1 MRGALRGDWLTTR
14 PLYECR
20 VCCICTFVILLILEL
35 LINSLLGRICA
46 VVGEEEEV
54 AFDALMARI
63 TVGAC
68 APPMQHALLREAMGA
83 VPLLAKAF
91 ASAMKALQVSAQ

>member
-54 AFDALMARI
+54 AFDALMESLPQYSRAQLLEQ
-63 TVGAC
+63 VE
-68 APPMQHALLREAMGA
+68 ALNEA
-83 VPLLAKAF
+83 
-91 ASAMKALQVSAQ
+91 AMLVFNVETMTLNSV